1 MIVFL
6 LLLAPVTFTP
16 STKLMAIKR
25 LVNFRGQCSTP
36 ACQQLVRS
44 LTAEGFSQ
52 SAIAKKLHISRSSVS
67 RVLSGREV
75 KKRGGARP
83 QSTAKKALKERWL
96 TELKKIVN
104 KKNVHGHPMYPSLKI
119 ISAKMKRMKLGPSGE
134 TTVRAGLNK
143 LGFTAKKKVRSP
155 KQWPTD
161 KAVRMAFCRREVKRA
176 GTLLFSDEKIFDT
189 NYHGTRYQ
197 WCLGDT
203 MADPIEISRWGATVH
218 VWGCI
223 GIGVKI
229 LVFFEKKVSVNSDR
243 YLAKCIT
250 PHLTTLQQGVFQ
262 QDGAKA
268 HTSKKCMKYFAD
280 NNIDV
285 LNPWP
290 PRSPDLNVI
299 ELLWATLSRNV
310 SLRCPKSVP
319 DLQKMVQEEWD
330 KIPQAHID
338 KLVTD
343 EYRRRVRMCL
353 DVEGRI
359 LTRSDSR
366 NAKKLNY

>member
-1 MIVFL
+1 
-6 LLLAPVTFTP
+6 
-16 STKLMAIKR
+16 MAIKR

-83 QSTAKKALKERWL
+83 QSTAKKALKARWL
-96 TELKKIVN
+96 AELKKVVT

-119 ISAKMKRMKLGPSGE
+119 ISNKMTRMKLGPSGR

-155 KQWPTD
+155 KQWPGD
-161 KAVRMAFCRREVKRA
+161 PAIRMAFCKREVERV
-176 GTLLFSDEKIFDT
+176 GTLMFSDEKIFDT
-189 NYHGTRYQ
+189 NYHGTRFQ
-197 WCLGDT
+197 WCPKDT
-203 MADPIEISRWGATVH
+203 MADPIEIQRWGATVH

-229 LVFFEKKVSVNSDR
+229 LVFFEKKKSVNSQL
-243 YLAKCIT
+243 YLDKCIT
-250 PHLTTLQQGVFQ
+250 PHLTALQNGVFQ
-262 QDGAKA
+262 QDGAKC
-268 HTSKKCMKYFAD
+268 HTSTKSMTYFKD

-285 LNPWP
+285 LDPWP

-310 SLRCPKSVP
+310 SARCPKSVP
-319 DLQKMVQEEWD
+319 DLQKMVRQEWD
-330 KIPQAHID
+330 KIPQAHIN

-353 DVEGRI
+353 EVEGRI
-359 LTRSDSR
+359 LTRSDSHK
-366 NAKKLNY
+366 AKALQY

>member
-1 MIVFL
+1 
-6 LLLAPVTFTP
+6 
-16 STKLMAIKR
+16 MAIKR

-44 LTAEGFSQ
+44 LSSEGFSQ
-52 SAIAKKLHISRSSVS
+52 SAIAKKLHISRSSVH

-83 QSTAKKALKERWL
+83 QPTERTQLKERWL
-96 TELKKIVN
+96 AALKKIVQ
-104 KKNVHGHPMYPSLKI
+104 KKDAHNRPQFASLKI
-119 ISAKMKRMKLGPSGE
+119 LSNKMTRMNLGPSGR

-155 KQWPTD
+155 KQWPND
-161 KAVRMAFCRREVKRA
+161 KAIRMAFCKREVKRT
-176 GTLLFSDEKIFDT
+176 GTLMFSDEKIFDT
-189 NYHGTRYQ
+189 NYHGTRFQ
-197 WCLGDT
+197 WCLGDA
-203 MADPIEISRWGATVH
+203 MADPVEIERWGATVH

-223 GIGVKI
+223 GVGVKM
-229 LVFFEKKVSVNSDR
+229 LVFFEKGASVNSDS
-243 YLAKCIT
+243 YLEKCIA
-250 PHLTTLQQGVFQ
+250 PFLDELQKGVFQ

-268 HTSKKCMKYFAD
+268 HTSKKSMAYFEA

-285 LNPWP
+285 LSPWP

-310 SLRCPKSVP
+310 SNRCPKSVA
-319 DLQKMVQEEWD
+319 DLKKMVQEEWD

-359 LTRSDSR
+359 LTRNDSR

>member
-1 MIVFL
+1 
-6 LLLAPVTFTP
+6 
-16 STKLMAIKR
+16 MAIKR

-75 KKRGGARP
+75 SKRGGARP
-83 QSTAKKALKERWL
+83 QSAAKKALKVRWL
-96 TELKKIVN
+96 AALKKVVTQ
-104 KKNVHGHPMYPSLKI
+104 KNVHGHPMFPSLKI
-119 ISAKMKRMKLGPSGE
+119 ISATMTRKNLGPSGR
-134 TTVRAGLNK
+134 TTVRAGLNT

-155 KQWPTD
+155 KQWPED
-161 KAVRMAFCRREVKRA
+161 KALRMAFCKREVDRV

-197 WCLGDT
+197 WCLGDA

-229 LVFFEKKVSVNSDR
+229 LVFFEKKVSVNSVR
-243 YLAKCIT
+243 YLEKCIT
-250 PHLTTLQQGVFQ
+250 PHLDQLKQGVFQ

-268 HTSKKCMKYFAD
+268 HTSKLCMKYFED
-280 NNIDV
+280 NDVDV
-285 LNPWP
+285 LSPWP
-290 PRSPDLNVI
+290 ARSPDLNVI

-310 SLRCPKSVP
+310 SNRCPKSVP
-319 DLQKMVQEEWD
+319 DLKKMVQEEWD

-353 DVEGRI
+353 DVGGRI

-366 NAKKLNY
+366 TAKKQNY